1 MSYRRFGLLANHRR
15 SMMRNSVTSLL
26 EHGNITTTETRAKDI
41 RKVAEKMI
49 SLAKRGDLHSRR
61 QAQSYLMKE
70 DVVYKL
76 FTGFTE
82 RYTDREGGYTRIIKT
97 GYRKGDGAPMVI
109 IELVD

>member
-15 SMMRNSVTSLL
+15 SMMRNVVTSLL
-26 EHGNITTTETRAKDI
+26 ENGSITTTEMRAKDI

-49 SLAKRGDLHSRR
+49 SLAKSGDLHSRR
-61 QAQSYLMKE
+61 QAESYLMKSE
-70 DVVYKL
+70 VVYKL
-76 FTGFTE
+76 FNE
-82 RYTDREGGYTRIIKT
+82 IKDRYKDREGGYTRIIKT

>member
-15 SMMRNSVTSLL
+15 SMMRNVVTSLL
-26 EHGNITTTETRAKDI
+26 ENGSITTTETRAKDI

-49 SLAKRGDLHSRR
+49 SLAKNGDLHSRR
-61 QAQSYLMKE
+61 QAESYLMKE
-70 DVVYKL
+70 DVAYKL
-76 FTGFTE
+76 FNTINE
-82 RYTDREGGYTRIIKT
+82 RYTNREGGYTRIIKT

>member
-26 EHGNITTTETRAKDI
+26 EHGSITTTETRAKDI

-76 FTGFTE
+76 FNGFTE
-82 RYTDREGGYTRIIKT
+82 RYNEREGGYTRIIKT